1 MSDGKALRERVSRTS
16 HAKWAAL
23 SGHPDPI
30 EVLQHSD
37 RGRLP
42 EHLPIRYGRMRK
54 SPFAFFRG
62 SAAVMAWDLSKS
74 GTRPGSGISHGISK
88 GLSDQSSIPP
98 FGEQH
103 YRTSKRKSYACSP
116 TAGRHRAL
124 RLGLFGSRSL
134 YLRGTVYLQLA
145 TERMRRLSSKK
156 FSLTEGVLQVVGP
169 ILWPAQALPERWR
182 CREIQRVTASPIR
195 IS

>member
-169 ILWPAQALPERWR
+169 ILWPA
-182 CREIQRVTASPIR
+182 
-195 IS
+195 